1 MIRSAK
7 AARLPVTCD
16 IAPHHLALSDEWLAG
31 SRRWAWEAVDSVG
44 RARDPWTDGS
54 LVAAPFD
61 SSLRVNPPLRSP
73 EDAAACLAALLDG
86 TADAVATDHAPH
98 TSVDKDVEFGLAA
111 NGISGIETALGLLI
125 AGVDAGRLPLLR
137 AIEAMTLG
145 ASRVLGDRIG
155 PGSGLVEGEQ
165 ATLVVFDRADSWEVS
180 PTNLLSLGKNSP
192 LLRLELPGRVLL
204 TIVDGQFAYRD
215 RSLDA

>member
-1 MIRSAK
+1 M
-7 AARLPVTCD
+7 
-16 IAPHHLALSDEWLAG
+16 
-31 SRRWAWEAVDSVG
+31 
-44 RARDPWTDGS
+44 
-54 LVAAPFD
+54 
-61 SSLRVNPPLRSP
+61 
-73 EDAAACLAALLDG
+73 
-86 TADAVATDHAPH
+86 
-98 TSVDKDVEFGLAA
+98 
-111 NGISGIETALGLLI
+111 LI

-192 LLRLELPGRVLL
+192 LLGLELPGRVLL